1 MGESKLP
8 PTRTPEQR
16 KEAMAKAVHTRRERA
31 AFKAACK
38 AGNIPPEAAIEAAIE
53 APIAQR
59 LKVEEFVRSFP
70 GIGTVKAKVIVK
82 ALDIPDGRR
91 VSGLGYMQGPRL
103 VAFIKNNMT
112 AKEDGQ

>member
-1 MGESKLP
+1 MGEGKLP

-38 AGNIPPEAAIEAAIE
+38 AGNIPPETAIAAK
-53 APIAQR
+53 
-59 LKVEEFVRSFP
+59 LKVDEFARSFP
-70 GIGTVKAKVIVK
+70 GIGPVTAQKIVE
-82 ALDIPDGRR
+82 ACHIRDGRR

-103 VAFIKNNMT
+103 VDAIKGCMT
-112 AKEDGQ
+112 TKEDGQ

>member
-1 MGESKLP
+1 MGESNLP
-8 PTRTPEQR
+8 PLRTPEQR

-38 AGNIPPEAAIEAAIE
+38 AGNIPPEAAIEA
-53 APIAQR
+53 PIAQM
-59 LKVEEFVRSFP
+59 LKVEEFVRLFP
-70 GIGTVKAKVIVK
+70 GIGPVTAQKIVEVCHIR
-82 ALDIPDGRR
+82 DSRR
-91 VSGLGYMQGPRL
+91 VSSLGYMQGPRL

>member
-38 AGNIPPEAAIEAAIE
+38 AGNIPPEAAIEA
-53 APIAQR
+53 PIAQR

-70 GIGTVKAKVIVK
+70 GIGTVKAQKIVE
-82 ALDIPDGRR
+82 ACHIRDGRR

-103 VAFIKNNMT
+103 VEAIKNNMT

>member
-1 MGESKLP
+1 MEEKNLP
-8 PTRTPEQR
+8 PTRTAEQR

-38 AGNIPPEAAIEAAIE
+38 AGNIPPEVAIE

-59 LKVEEFVRSFP
+59 LKVEEFARSFP

-82 ALDIPDGRR
+82 VCHIRDSRR
-91 VSGLGYMQGPRL
+91 VSGLVYMQGLRL
-103 VAFIKNNMT
+103 VDAIKDCMT

>member
-16 KEAMAKAVHTRRERA
+16 KEAMARAVHTRRERA

-38 AGNIPPEAAIEAAIE
+38 AGNIPPEIAIE

-59 LKVEEFVRSFP
+59 LKVEEFARSFP
-70 GIGTVKAKVIVK
+70 GIGPVTAQKIVEVCH
-82 ALDIPDGRR
+82 IRDGRR

>member
-1 MGESKLP
+1 MGESNLP

-31 AFKAACK
+31 ACK
-38 AGNIPPEAAIEAAIE
+38 AGNIPPEAAIE

>member
-1 MGESKLP
+1 MEEKNLP
-8 PTRTPEQR
+8 PLRTPEQR

-38 AGNIPPEAAIEAAIE
+38 AGNIPPEVAIE

-59 LKVEEFVRSFP
+59 LKVEEFARAFP
-70 GIGTVKAKVIVK
+70 GIGPAQKIVEVCH
-82 ALDIPDGRR
+82 IRDGRR
-91 VSGLGYMQGPRL
+91 VSSLGYMQGPRL
-103 VAFIKNNMT
+103 VEAIKNNMT

>member
-1 MGESKLP
+1 MALP
-8 PTRTPEQR
+8 NLTAEQR
-16 KEAMAKAVHTRRERA
+16 KEAMAKAIHTRRERA

-38 AGNIPPEAAIEAAIE
+38 AGNIPPEVAIE

-59 LKVEEFVRSFP
+59 LKVEEFARSFP
-70 GIGTVKAKVIVK
+70 GIGPVTAQKIVEVCH
-82 ALDIPDGRR
+82 IRDGRR

>member
-1 MGESKLP
+1 MEEKNLP

-31 AFKAACK
+31 ALKAACK
-38 AGNIPPEAAIEAAIE
+38 AGNIPPEAAIE
-53 APIAQR
+53 QR
-59 LKVEEFVRSFP
+59 LKVDEFARSFT
-70 GIGTVKAKVIVK
+70 GIGPVTAQKIVE
-82 ALDIPDGRR
+82 ACHIRDGRR

-103 VAFIKNNMT
+103 VEAIRSHMT

>member
-1 MGESKLP
+1 MEEMNLL

-16 KEAMAKAVHTRRERA
+16 KEAMARAVHTRRERA

-38 AGNIPPEAAIEAAIE
+38 AGNIPPEAAIEA
-53 APIAQR
+53 PIAQR
-59 LKVEEFVRSFP
+59 LKVEEFARSFP
-70 GIGTVKAKVIVK
+70 GIGPVTAQKIVEVCH
-82 ALDIPDGRR
+82 IRDGCR

>member
-38 AGNIPPEAAIEAAIE
+38 AGNIPPEAAIEA
-53 APIAQR
+53 PIAAK
-59 LKVEEFVRSFP
+59 LKVDEFARSFP
-70 GIGTVKAKVIVK
+70 GIGPVTAKVIVK
-82 ALDIPDGRR
+82 ALDIRDGRR

-103 VAFIKNNMT
+103 VEAIKSHMT
-112 AKEDGQ
+112 AKEDQ

>member
-1 MGESKLP
+1 MGESNLP
-8 PTRTPEQR
+8 PLRTPEQR

-31 AFKAACK
+31 SFKAACK
-38 AGNIPPEAAIEAAIE
+38 AGNIPPEVAIE

-59 LKVEEFVRSFP
+59 LKVEEFARSFP
-70 GIGTVKAKVIVK
+70 GIGPVTAQKIVEVCH
-82 ALDIPDGRR
+82 IRDGRR

-103 VAFIKNNMT
+103 VEAIREHM

>member
-1 MGESKLP
+1 MGESNLP
-8 PTRTPEQR
+8 PLRTPEQR
-16 KEAMAKAVHTRRERA
+16 KEAMARAIHTRRERA
-31 AFKAACK
+31 AFKA
-38 AGNIPPEAAIEAAIE
+38 GNIPPEAAIE

-59 LKVEEFVRSFP
+59 LKVEEFARSFP

>member
-1 MGESKLP
+1 MEKKLP

-38 AGNIPPEAAIEAAIE
+38 AGNIPPEVAIE
-53 APIAQR
+53 APIAAK
-59 LKVEEFVRSFP
+59 LKVDEFARSFR
-70 GIGTVKAKVIVK
+70 GIGPVTARKIVD
-82 ALDIPDGRR
+82 ACHIRDGRR

-103 VAFIKNNMT
+103 VEAIREHM

>member
-1 MGESKLP
+1 MEEKNLP

-38 AGNIPPEAAIEAAIE
+38 AGNIPPEVAIE
-53 APIAQR
+53 APIAAR
-59 LKVEEFVRSFP
+59 LRVEEFVRSFP
-70 GIGTVKAKVIVK
+70 GIGPVKAGEIVE
-82 ALDIPDGRR
+82 ACHVRDGGR
-91 VSGLGYMQGPRL
+91 VSGLGYVQGPRL
-103 VAFIKNNMT
+103 VDAIKGCMT

>member
-1 MGESKLP
+1 MGESNLP
-8 PTRTPEQR
+8 PLRTPEQR
-16 KEAMAKAVHTRRERA
+16 KEAMARAIHTRRERA

-38 AGNIPPEAAIEAAIE
+38 AGNITPEVAIE

-59 LKVEEFVRSFP
+59 LKVEEFARSFP
-70 GIGTVKAKVIVK
+70 GIGPVTAQKIVEVCH
-82 ALDIPDGRR
+82 IRDGRR

-103 VAFIKNNMT
+103 VDAIKGCMT

>member
-31 AFKAACK
+31 SMAACK
-38 AGNIPPEAAIEAAIE
+38 AGNIPPEAAIE

>member
-1 MGESKLP
+1 MGESNLP
-8 PTRTPEQR
+8 PLRTPEQR

-38 AGNIPPEAAIEAAIE
+38 AGTI
-53 APIAQR
+53 
-59 LKVEEFVRSFP
+59 P
-70 GIGTVKAKVIVK
+70 GIGPVTAQKIVE
-82 ALDIPDGRR
+82 ACHIRDGRR

-103 VAFIKNNMT
+103 VEAIKNNMI